1 MLAPFAL
8 CGMCLST
15 IRPFKSVVGNHQRV
29 PGLPILPIQ
38 QQWRALPRVGARA
51 CSSDEELLPLVVC
64 IGQLNQPRPYQHRDH
79 QGAPFENGRSEQG
92 RIDAPG
98 GPQLRQSVVQKVRIL
113 PRHSRPPQTTSSP
126 FTNIKPGTREIAVF
140 STRAGVRL
148 DHAEPTPASGRP
160 ATLPLACGTPS
171 SAVPA
176 GSAQLSF
183 PRNRERSPSFRFT
196 APPFPTTCR
205 SAGRRWYTRYPSLR
219 YNSAAGNRPYNRRNV
234 ASPRLPTAKSDH
246 RPPSGSS
253 TTAVQIRRN
262 AVSPDADCPRKS
274 TARLVKGKHPGQ
286 ESTRDR
292 GRPTGRL
299 AISIPAPTPRQLR
312 GRWRRRRASRNAAR
326 NCRAFLIPEYTG
338 PAFTPKVRLMTDT
351 FAPATQRTAPPP
363 GS

>member
-171 SAVPA
+171 SSVPA
-176 GSAQLSF
+176 GSAQLPPQPRAQSRVPVHRPAF
-183 PRNRERSPSFRFT
+183 PHYLPVRG
-196 APPFPTTCR
+196 PPVVHPIPVAAVQLSRRQPTVQSQKR
-205 SAGRRWYTRYPSLR
+205 
-219 YNSAAGNRPYNRRNV
+219 
-234 ASPRLPTAKSDH
+234 RLPTTAH
-246 RPPSGSS
+246 RKVGPPPSVRLLHHRGPNPPG
-253 TTAVQIRRN
+253 TPFPPTPTAH
-262 AVSPDADCPRKS
+262 VSPQ
-274 TARLVKGKHPGQ
+274 LVSSS
-286 ESTRDR
+286 E
-292 GRPTGRL
+292 
-299 AISIPAPTPRQLR
+299 
-312 GRWRRRRASRNAAR
+312 
-326 NCRAFLIPEYTG
+326 
-338 PAFTPKVRLMTDT
+338 
-351 FAPATQRTAPPP
+351 
-363 GS
+363 